1 MSMFFLNTK
10 VNINI
15 VFLLSKLI
23 LSIIKILQLY
33 FYELDWCLVFIIVKV
48 MDGNPYPDLPDSAR
62 VGINV
67 PLVEQYGEVVLEPAK
82 GEYNVA

>member
-1 MSMFFLNTK
+1 
-10 VNINI
+10 
-15 VFLLSKLI
+15 
-23 LSIIKILQLY
+23 
-33 FYELDWCLVFIIVKV
+33 